1 MRRLEGVSIRLLA
14 ALRPSLAGS
23 LGAGVAQS
31 LARLPQLHRAGYS
44 TTGAQ
49 ARYSTTE
56 SDRGISVSSVASG
69 RQAKRTGA

>member
-1 MRRLEGVSIRLLA
+1 MRRPEGVSIRLLA
-14 ALRPSLAGS
+14 ALAGYS
-23 LGAGVAQS
+23 TTGVQ
-31 LARLPQLHRAGYS
+31 AGYS